1 MKGVLIMNLQGKK
14 VAIFL
19 ETYYEDPEFWYPYY
33 RLIEAGAEVVVI
45 APEVGEYKSKV
56 GYPAA
61 SDLAARDAQAEQ
73 FDAVIIPG
81 GYSPDYMRRSVEM
94 INFLKKSHSLGKI
107 IAAICHGPWMLIS
120 IDSLKERKATS
131 YFSIKDDMVNAGA
144 IFIDQPVVRDG
155 NIITSRVPS
164 DLPSFCREIIDA
176 LTNK

>member
-1 MKGVLIMNLQGKK
+1 VLNLQDKK
-14 VAIFL
+14 ISILL

-33 RLIEAGAEVVVI
+33 RFIEAGAEVVVI
-45 APEVGEYKSKV
+45 APEVGEYKSKC
-56 GYPAA
+56 GYPAV

-94 INFLKKSHSLGKI
+94 LDFLRKSYSLGKI

-120 IDSLKERKATS
+120 IDALNKCRATS

-144 IFIDQPVVRDG
+144 IFIDKPVVRDG

-164 DLPSFCREIIDA
+164 DLPYFCQEILNA
-176 LTNK
+176 LSIE